1 MPTGKENTFANRTF
15 PDAVYVTIRMDQPVN
30 LCGAFESLFVHRK
43 TVMLQNRKSG
53 WQRMQRKYTAG
64 MRAEPKAAFCIGDA
78 LSDIAQQLSLP
89 ELLDTL
95 ESNLREQVSE
105 AYKNGSIIVAV
116 GCPVTGVGQ

>member
-1 MPTGKENTFANRTF
+1 MWLWSCVNLQKLLSVRMPTGKENTFANRTF

-30 LCGAFESLFVHRK
+30 LCGAFEKPVRASEDGYAIESEKRLACVCRDNIQP
-43 TVMLQNRKSG
+43 VCG
-53 WQRMQRKYTAG
+53 
-64 MRAEPKAAFCIGDA
+64 RAEGSFCIGDA

-105 AYKNGSIIVAV
+105 A
-116 GCPVTGVGQ
+116 